1 MRAKL
6 IILIVATVAVLA
18 AGFAAS
24 RDGDD
29 DRVDTNDGGA
39 TDEPSSSTPSSTVAI
54 TGIFTNAH
62 AVAAPLGDWPGV
74 STSTPLFTCRAAA
87 LPAGAGDGDTL
98 TLGGTAW
105 TVRGIQ
111 PDGTGLARLIL
122 ERT

>member
-1 MRAKL
+1 M
-6 IILIVATVAVLA
+6 AVIED
-18 AGFAAS
+18 AGDFEVFFDAEVFGEAAS
-24 RDGDD
+24 Y
-29 DRVDTNDGGA
+29 TGGSPPA
-39 TDEPSSSTPSSTVAI
+39 TVAI

-74 STSTPLFTCRAAA
+74 STLAPLFTCRAAA
-87 LPAGAGDGDTL
+87 QPAGAGEGDTL